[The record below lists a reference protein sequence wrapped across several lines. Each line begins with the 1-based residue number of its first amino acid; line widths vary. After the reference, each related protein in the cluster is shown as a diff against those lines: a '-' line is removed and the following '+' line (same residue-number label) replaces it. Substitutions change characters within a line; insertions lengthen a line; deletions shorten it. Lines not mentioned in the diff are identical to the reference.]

1 MNLQHLRIVF
11 KTGSAEELG
20 RTYQKMM
27 INGNKHIK
35 YIIIL

>member
-20 RTYQKMM
+20 RTYQKM
-27 INGNKHIK
+27 INGSKHIK